1 MQGML
6 DPVAYLGVRRVGV
19 EEAGGETKQKRDG
32 SWKEAK
38 IQ

>member
-6 DPVAYLGVRRVGV
+6 DLVAYLDVWRAGVK
-19 EEAGGETKQKRDG
+19 EAGGETKQKRDG
-32 SWKEAK
+32 SWKEVK